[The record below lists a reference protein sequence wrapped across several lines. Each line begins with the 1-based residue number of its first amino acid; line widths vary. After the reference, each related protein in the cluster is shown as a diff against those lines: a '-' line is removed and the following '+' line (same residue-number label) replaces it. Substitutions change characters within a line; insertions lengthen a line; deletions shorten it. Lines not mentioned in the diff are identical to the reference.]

1 MFHIVFDIHA
11 SKLNIKIIK
20 RTIRHQKGFKKFDTP
35 EIYEKYNLFVGF
47 KIYLIQEIELV

>member
-11 SKLNIKIIK
+11 SKLDIKIIK
-20 RTIRHQKGFKKFDTP
+20 RTIRHQKFDTP

-47 KIYLIQEIELV
+47 KIYLMQEIKLV